1 MISVR
6 FIWAMAGIVCA
17 AIGALGLVLPLLPAT
32 PFVLLAAI
40 CFARS
45 SRRLHNWITDH
56 QWFGPL
62 IEDWQRNGSIARPT
76 KLLALATLV
85 ATPVITLLI
94 GAPLLV
100 VLMQIVVLAGV
111 GLWIWSR
118 PEPQ

>member
-1 MISVR
+1 MLSVR
-6 FIWAMAGIVCA
+6 LIWVLAGIVCA
-17 AIGALGLVLPLLPAT
+17 GLGALGLVLPLLPGT

-62 IEDWQRNGSIARPT
+62 IEDWQRNGAIARRT
-76 KLLALATLV
+76 KVLALITLI
-85 ATPVITLLI
+85 ATPFITYFI
-94 GAPLLV
+94 GAPIFALLLQV
-100 VLMQIVVLAGV
+100 FVLAGA

-118 PEPQ
+118 PEPE